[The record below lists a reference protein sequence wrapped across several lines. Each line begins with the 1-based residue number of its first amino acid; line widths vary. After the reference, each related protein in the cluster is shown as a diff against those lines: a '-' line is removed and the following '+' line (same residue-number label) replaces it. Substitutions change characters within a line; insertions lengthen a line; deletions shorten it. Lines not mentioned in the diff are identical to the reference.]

1 MPRKA
6 VAIRSEATE
15 SLFLKLL
22 RHHINLGLHLE
33 KTRSISVSHNFRL
46 LMNKAVNPSF
56 QSEYGFGGP
65 RSRMIYSLQCFL
77 KTTKTYEDMA
87 KKKLD
92 LPRILQ

>member
-15 SLFLKLL
+15 SLFLKL

-46 LMNKAVNPSF
+46 LVNKAVNLSF

-87 KKKLD
+87 KKKKLD
-92 LPRILQ
+92 LPRILL